1 MKQAERRAASPRTPG
16 AAWQDKEEAVT
27 TDEFMRLLPLIA
39 PLIAIQL
46 ALLAAAL
53 IDLIRRPRTRGPKWA
68 WGLAIAFISI
78 FGPLAYFLFGRSDE

>member
-1 MKQAERRAASPRTPG
+1 MGWGAGRRNPDATRPN
-16 AAWQDKEEAVT
+16 KEDDVT
-27 TDEFMRLLPLIA
+27 TDEFMRLLPLLA

-46 ALLAAAL
+46 VLLAAAL

>member
-1 MKQAERRAASPRTPG
+1 MTT
-16 AAWQDKEEAVT
+16 EEFT
-27 TDEFMRLLPLIA
+27 RLLPLVA

-46 ALLAAAL
+46 VLLAAAL

-68 WGLAIAFISI
+68 WGLAIVFISI

>member
-1 MKQAERRAASPRTPG
+1 ME
-16 AAWQDKEEAVT
+16 DNVT
-27 TDEFMRLLPLIA
+27 TDEFMRLLPLFA

-46 ALLAAAL
+46 VLLAVAL

-68 WGLAIAFISI
+68 WGLAIALISI

>member
-1 MKQAERRAASPRTPG
+1 M
-16 AAWQDKEEAVT
+16 T
-27 TDEFMRLLPLIA
+27 TQEFMRLLPLFA

-46 ALLAAAL
+46 VLLVAGL
-53 IDLIRRPRTRGPKWA
+53 IDLIRRPKTRGPKWA